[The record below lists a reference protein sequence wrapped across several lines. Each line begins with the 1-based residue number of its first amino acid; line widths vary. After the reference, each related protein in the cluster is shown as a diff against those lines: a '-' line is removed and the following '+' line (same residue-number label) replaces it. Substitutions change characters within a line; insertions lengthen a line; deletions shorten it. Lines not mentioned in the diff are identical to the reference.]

1 MILIEKAA
9 RRLTLINDETG
20 KSLFS
25 CSISLGFNPNGPKT
39 REGDGRTPEGCY
51 RVVTINRQS
60 RFHTALGLSYPSPAD
75 VRRAR
80 REIAVSPLTRLRIRA
95 AALLGLRPPWKTPLG
110 GFVMIHGEHPEPKTG
125 DWTAGCIALSN
136 ENIDRLAALVRK
148 GEPVRITA

>member
-9 RRLTLINDETG
+9 RRLTFVDGETG
-20 KSLFS
+20 KTVFS
-25 CSISLGFNPNGPKT
+25 CPVSLGFCPNGPKM
-39 REGDGRTPEGCY
+39 REGDGRTPEGRY

-80 REIAVSPLTRLRIRA
+80 REIAVSPLARLRIRVA
-95 AALLGLRPPWKTPLG
+95 AILGLRPPWKTPLG
-110 GFVMIHGEHPEPKTG
+110 GFVMIHGEHPEQKTG

-136 ENIDRLAALVRK
+136 ENIDKLASLVHK
-148 GEPVRITA
+148 GEPVQITP

>member
-9 RRLTLINDETG
+9 RRLTFFDG
-20 KSLFS
+20 KDGKPVFS
-25 CSISLGFNPNGPKT
+25 CPISLGFCPNGPKIK
-39 REGDGRTPEGCY
+39 EGDGRTPEGRY

-80 REIAVSPLTRLRIRA
+80 HDVSISPLARLRIRA
-95 AALLGLRPPWKTPLG
+95 ASLLGLRPPWKTPLG
-110 GFVMIHGEHPEPKTG
+110 GFVMIHGEHPDRKTG

-136 ENIDRLAALVRK
+136 EDITRLAALVHK
-148 GEPVRITA
+148 GEPVQITA

>member
-9 RRLTLINDETG
+9 RRLTFVDGETG
-20 KSLFS
+20 KTVFS
-25 CSISLGFNPNGPKT
+25 CPVSLGFCPNGPKM
-39 REGDGRTPEGCY
+39 REGDGRTPEGRY

-80 REIAVSPLTRLRIRA
+80 REIAVSPLARLRIRA

-110 GFVMIHGEHPEPKTG
+110 GFVMIHGEHPEHKPG

-136 ENIDRLAALVRK
+136 ENIDKLASLVHK
-148 GEPVRITA
+148 GELVQITP